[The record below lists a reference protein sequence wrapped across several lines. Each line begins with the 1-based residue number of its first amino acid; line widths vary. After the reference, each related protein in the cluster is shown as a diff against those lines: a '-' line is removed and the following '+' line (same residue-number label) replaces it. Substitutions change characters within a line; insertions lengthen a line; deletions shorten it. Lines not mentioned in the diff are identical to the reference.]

1 MKQVHH
7 IINQLENG
15 EKTKRAFF
23 AENEDFCQGKEYC
36 MQRRVK
42 LIDLVLNQHY
52 SVVRASRKLE
62 LKPYTARSIVN
73 KYRRDGVIFDYQ
85 ARKFINPDVITL
97 QNQELSENE
106 VKKE

>member
-1 MKQVHH
+1 
-7 IINQLENG
+7 
-15 EKTKRAFF
+15 
-23 AENEDFCQGKEYC
+23 
-36 MQRRVK
+36 MQRRMK
-42 LIDLVLNQHY
+42 LIDLVINQHY

-85 ARKFINPDVITL
+85 ARKFINPDTITA
-97 QNQELSENE
+97 QIQELSEKE